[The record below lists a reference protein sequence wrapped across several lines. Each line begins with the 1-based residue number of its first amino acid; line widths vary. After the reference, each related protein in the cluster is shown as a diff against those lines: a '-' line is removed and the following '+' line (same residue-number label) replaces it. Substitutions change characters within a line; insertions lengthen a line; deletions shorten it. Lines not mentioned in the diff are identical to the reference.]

1 MKENIQ
7 RHNENLSRL
16 HGVYFHG
23 IYYHE
28 GMPQKPKSKVANPL
42 PLKGGDLYVRPN
54 TNNEGSKHGVKKR
67 HP

>member
-28 GMPQKPKSKVANPL
+28 GMPQKPK
-42 PLKGGDLYVRPN
+42 LKGGDLYVRPN